1 MLRIKGLQKMSLID
15 YPPYSAMT
23 IFLPNCNMR
32 CAYCHNPELVLC
44 PETLATISEEEVI
57 TYLKEK
63 KQWIDAVCITGGEP
77 TLHGKELIEF
87 MKKVKELNF
96 RIKLDTNGT
105 NPTLLTEIIN
115 EKLVDY
121 IAMDIKGP
129 LNKYG
134 YIANASVNVENI
146 KKSVDLIKNSGV
158 DYEFRTTMPPDL
170 LGKDDLIKIAKWLKG
185 SHAYYLQRFR
195 NGKTLD
201 PEFKDRPTYSEEE
214 LESFKDTLKP
224 YFTTVDVRV

>member
-1 MLRIKGLQKMSLID
+1 MSLID

-32 CAYCHNPELVLC
+32 CAYCHNSELVLC
-44 PETLATISEEEVI
+44 PETLGTITEEEI
-57 TYLKEK
+57 LTYLNDK

-87 MKKVKELNF
+87 MKKVKELNL

-105 NPTLLTEIIN
+105 NPTLLAEIIN
-115 EKLVDY
+115 QKLVDY

-129 LNKYG
+129 LDKYD
-134 YIANASVNVENI
+134 YIANATINVDHI
-146 KKSVDLIKNSGV
+146 KNSVDIIKNSGV
-158 DYEFRTTMPPDL
+158 EYEFRTTMPPDL

-185 SHAYYLQRFR
+185 SHAYYLQQFR
-195 NGKTLD
+195 NGKTID
-201 PEFKDRPTYSEEE
+201 PEFSDRPTYSEEE
-214 LESFKDTLKP
+214 LNLFKEALKP
-224 YFTTVDVRV
+224 YFQKVDVRI